1 MNKSIESL
9 YEAIL
14 ESDKVL
20 VFTGAGIST
29 LSGIPDFRGAKG
41 VYRQKWHGLEVEE
54 ILSLPCFLQHPE
66 YFYEWAQTFVYGLEN
81 YQPNIV
87 HKTIAAWE
95 KADLIYRTYT
105 QNIDIL
111 HQHAGSRRLYELHG
125 SPAHH
130 YCLSCRK
137 YYSYNDIAPIV
148 QSGNCPECECGGIIK
163 PQIVFYGEQLD
174 QDLLEQA
181 FNDFAAADLAIVL
194 GSSLTVNPAALLPQY
209 TLHGGGKLAI
219 INSQATTLDKY
230 ADWKF
235 DDLQKTFEQLAAL
248 TAKYPTAAE

>member
-1 MNKSIESL
+1 MIHDIENL
-9 YEAIL
+9 YETIL

-29 LSGIPDFRGAKG
+29 LSGIPDFRGVKG
-41 VYRQKWHGLEVEE
+41 VYREKWHGLEVEE
-54 ILSLPCFLQHPE
+54 ILSLPCFLKHPE

-87 HKTIAAWE
+87 HKVIADWE
-95 KADLIYRTYT
+95 KRNLINRTYT

-111 HQHAGSRRLYELHG
+111 HQYAGSKRLYELHG

-130 YCLSCRK
+130 YCLSCHK

-148 QSGNCPECECGGIIK
+148 QSGNCPRCDCGGIVK
-163 PQIVFYGEQLD
+163 PEIVFYGEQLD

-181 FNDFAAADLAIVL
+181 FNDFASADLAIVL

-209 TLHGGGKLAI
+209 TLRGGGRLAI
-219 INSQATTLDKY
+219 INSQPTGLDQYAT
-230 ADWKF
+230 WRF
-235 DDLQKTFEQLAAL
+235 SDLGASFEELAEL
-248 TAKYPTAAE
+248 GK

>member
-1 MNKSIESL
+1 MHNDISDL

-14 ESDKVL
+14 EADKVL

-29 LSGIPDFRGAKG
+29 LSGIPDFRGVKG
-41 VYRQKWHGLEVEE
+41 VYREKWHGMEVEE
-54 ILSLPCFLQHPE
+54 ILSIPCFLKHPE

-87 HKTIAAWE
+87 HKVIADWE
-95 KADLIYRTYT
+95 KRNIIYRTYT

-111 HQHAGSRRLYELHG
+111 HQHAGSKRLYELHG

-130 YCLSCRK
+130 HCLKCRK

-148 QSGNCPECECGGIIK
+148 QSGNCPRCDCGGIIK
-163 PQIVFYGEQLD
+163 PEIVFYGEQLNS
-174 QDLLEQA
+174 DLLEQA
-181 FNDFAAADLAIVL
+181 FNDFESADIAIVL

-209 TLHGGGKLAI
+209 TIRGGGKLAI
-219 INSQATTLDKY
+219 INSQPTALDKF
-230 ADWKF
+230 AKWRF
-235 DDLQKTFEQLAAL
+235 SDLAETFN
-248 TAKYPTAAE
+248 TFAELSK

>member
-9 YEAIL
+9 YEAIT
-14 ESDKVL
+14 SSNKVS

-29 LSGIPDFRGAKG
+29 LSGIPDFRGVKG
-41 VYRQKWHGLEVEE
+41 VYREKWHGLEVEE
-54 ILSLPCFLQHPE
+54 ILSLACFLQHPE

-87 HKTIAAWE
+87 HNVLANWE
-95 KADLIYRTYT
+95 KANIIYRTYT

-111 HQHAGSRRLYELHG
+111 HQHAGSRKLYELHG

-130 YCLSCRK
+130 HCLSCQK

-148 QSGNCPECECGGIIK
+148 QSGSCPRCECGGIIK
-163 PQIVFYGEQLD
+163 PEIVFYGEQLD
-174 QDLLEQA
+174 SDLLEQA
-181 FNDFAAADLAIVL
+181 FADFASADLALVL

-209 TLHGGGKLAI
+209 TLRGGGKLAI
-219 INSQATTLDKY
+219 VNSQSTNLDKY
-230 ADWKF
+230 ASWKF
-235 DDLQKTFEQLAAL
+235 DDLQAVFEQFA
-248 TAKYPTAAE
+248 TF